1 MEDIIA
7 TQVEIINLA
16 LGHIAQAPIS
26 ATSEASIA
34 AETAARV
41 WDTARKEALSGH
53 DWAFGTV
60 VATLT
65 PSSNFATLTASGT
78 YAGDWSYAYTYPGN
92 CLALWKVY
100 NESKANKSI
109 SDDFRVLHDATNSQK
124 VIVSNTPSALG
135 EYTFDLADPTF
146 YDARFVSVLSYRLA
160 AAMAMPLTGDPN
172 LGITMMKIFN
182 DMMGEAERMS
192 ALENNPD
199 KVNEGT
205 SAFVDA
211 R

>member
-1 MEDIIA
+1 M
-7 TQVEIINLA
+7 A
-16 LGHIAQAPIS
+16 LGHIAQAPIT
-26 ATSEASIA
+26 ATSDASVA

-41 WDTARKEALSGH
+41 WDTARKEALRGH

-65 PSSNFATLTASGT
+65 PSLTFATLTASGT
-78 YAGDWSYAYTYPGN
+78 YAGDWSYAYDYPGN

-100 NESKANKSI
+100 SESKADKSI
-109 SDDFRVLHDATNSQK
+109 SEDFRELYDATNSQK

-135 EYTFDLADPTF
+135 EYTFDVADPTF
-146 YDARFVSVLSYRLA
+146 YDASFVTVLSYRLA

-172 LGITMMKIFN
+172 LGITIMKVFT
-182 DMMGEAERMS
+182 DMMSDAERMS

-205 SAFVDA
+205 SAFIDA

>member
-1 MEDIIA
+1 MA

-41 WDTARKEALSGH
+41 WDTARKEALRGH

-65 PSSNFATLTASGT
+65 PSLTFATLTASGT
-78 YAGDWSYAYTYPGN
+78 YAGDWSYAYEYPGN

-100 NESKANKSI
+100 SESKADKDI
-109 SDDFRVLHDATNSQK
+109 SEDFRELYDATNGQK
-124 VIVSNTPSALG
+124 VIVTNTPSALG
-135 EYTFDLADPTF
+135 EYTFDLTDPTF
-146 YDARFVSVLSYRLA
+146 YDANFVTVLSYRLA

-172 LGITMMKIFN
+172 LAITMMKVFQ
-182 DMMGEAERMS
+182 DMMSEAERMS

-199 KVNEGT
+199 KTNEGT

>member
-1 MEDIIA
+1 MA
-7 TQVEIINLA
+7 TQVKIINLA
-16 LGHIAQAPIS
+16 LNHIAQAPIS
-26 ATSEASIA
+26 ATSDLSVA
-34 AETAARV
+34 AETAAQV

-53 DWAFGTV
+53 DWAFATV

-65 PSSNFATLTASGT
+65 PSLTFATLTASGT

-100 NESKANKSI
+100 SESKKEKSI
-109 SDDFRVLHDATNSQK
+109 SEDFRVLYDATNAQK

-146 YDARFVSVLSYRLA
+146 YDPHFVDVLSYRLA

-172 LGITMMKIFN
+172 LGITMMKVFT
-182 DMMGEAERMS
+182 DMMSDAERMS

-199 KVNEGT
+199 KVVEGT